1 VTATSVK
8 PLDEKRRLVVAPGE
22 EVKLAFSVRRENGFA
37 AEVKLKQQGLPDPW
51 GSPEVVFA
59 PDATQVEW
67 VVKIPA
73 EKSEGIYLFFF
84 RGDLGVP
91 FQPNPASIGFLTQSK
106 EKLTQKQMQAQ
117 QEKDAAT
124 AASNQEQIA
133 AADKKLAEINTR
145 IMQTD
150 KQLEEANKANAV
162 QNKDIAIWSNSF
174 VLEVKAPTP

>member
-1 VTATSVK
+1 
-8 PLDEKRRLVVAPGE
+8 
-22 EVKLAFSVRRENGFA
+22 
-37 AEVKLKQQGLPDPW
+37 
-51 GSPEVVFA
+51 
-59 PDATQVEW
+59 
-67 VVKIPA
+67 
-73 EKSEGIYLFFF
+73 
-84 RGDLGVP
+84 
-91 FQPNPASIGFLTQSK
+91 
-106 EKLTQKQMQAQ
+106 MQAQ